1 LHPKKKANPN
11 GEAGPCKKSKSRE
24 AKLAL
29 EDLLSE
35 EEESN
40 EAAILDLTVVNE
52 QYRPKTPEEPP
63 SDKFQRRFK
72 RQVESTK
79 ELVEFLLAELD
90 RGDSDE

>member
-1 LHPKKKANPN
+1 M
-11 GEAGPCKKSKSRE
+11 
-24 AKLAL
+24 
-29 EDLLSE
+29 
-35 EEESN
+35 
-40 EAAILDLTVVNE
+40 LDLTVVNE

-90 RGDSDE
+90 RGDSDEWERVKWYARSNYRTWKMQGSVRQVWLQLQK